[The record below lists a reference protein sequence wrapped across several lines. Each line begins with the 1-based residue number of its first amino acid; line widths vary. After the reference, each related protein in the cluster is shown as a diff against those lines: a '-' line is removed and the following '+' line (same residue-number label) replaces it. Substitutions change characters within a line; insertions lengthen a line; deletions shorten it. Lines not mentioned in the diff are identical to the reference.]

1 MNSAC
6 QPSLGCSAC
15 AVFYEPM
22 TKAPSGGFNNEPRD
36 VIEVINFEDPFY
48 LPQQANQQAEVPAM
62 DANYRSDSFLAT
74 DAILESLMPSGA
86 ETTNRRH
93 QPRAAPRRTL
103 PS

>member
-1 MNSAC
+1 
-6 QPSLGCSAC
+6 
-15 AVFYEPM
+15 M
-22 TKAPSGGFNNEPRD
+22 TKAPSGGFNNEPRA

-74 DAILESLMPSGA
+74 DAILESFDAL
-86 ETTNRRH
+86 RRRDYQQER

>member
-6 QPSLGCSAC
+6 QPSLRCSAY

-22 TKAPSGGFNNEPRD
+22 TKRALGRLRQDEPRA

-74 DAILESLMPSGA
+74 DAILESFDAL
-86 ETTNRRH
+86 RR
-93 QPRAAPRRTL
+93 RDY
-103 PS
+103 